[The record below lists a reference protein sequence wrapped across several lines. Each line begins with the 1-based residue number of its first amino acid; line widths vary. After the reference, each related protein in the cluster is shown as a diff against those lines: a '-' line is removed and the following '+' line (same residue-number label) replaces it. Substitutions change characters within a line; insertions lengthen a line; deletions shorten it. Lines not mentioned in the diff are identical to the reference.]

1 MLNWFIGS
9 IEIEKI
15 HPLECG
21 FVRLKYRR
29 DRRPGLP
36 IESVLS
42 FYPRF
47 LWEVVSKQ
55 FRWLWLWGRQYR
67 LYRAIKADRK
77 RFSYM
82 DQALTPVIDDE
93 AEEREL
99 FNTAEAKAFVSREKH
114 LVNIRTG
121 TA

>member
-1 MLNWFIGS
+1 M
-9 IEIEKI
+9 
-15 HPLECG
+15 
-21 FVRLKYRR
+21 RLKFRR
-29 DRRPGLP
+29 DRRAAACR
-36 IESVLS
+36 SNRRWS

-55 FRWLWLWGRQYR
+55 VRWLWLWGRQYR
-67 LYRAIKADRK
+67 LYRAIKADKQRLA
-77 RFSYM
+77 YM
-82 DQALTPVIDDE
+82 DQALMPVIDDE

-114 LVNIRTG
+114 LVDVRTG